1 MPAESG
7 QRSGAEFMMEIMQE
21 MKRYAAFLR
30 GVNISGK
37 NRIRMPVLKA
47 ELEQA
52 GFWDVVTVGSSGN
65 IVFSSGLSDLFSLR
79 QKIETLIREK
89 FDLGIPVYVTEA
101 QELCEVLAHAPGFWN
116 SGDPAWYDNLI
127 FILSDD
133 SAQEIA
139 ALLGEPTAELEKTEI
154 YGPAIFWTFDRKR
167 YQKCAWWKKTADR
180 GIGDKLTI
188 RTANTMTKVCNIC
201 MHG

>member
-1 MPAESG
+1 
-7 QRSGAEFMMEIMQE
+7 MQE
-21 MKRYAAFLR
+21 MNRYFALLR

-37 NRIRMPVLKA
+37 NKIRMPVLKA

-52 GFWDVVTVGSSGN
+52 GFCDVVTVLNSGN
-65 IVFSSGLSDLFSLR
+65 IVFSSGSSDHFSLR
-79 QKIETLIREK
+79 QNIETVIREK
-89 FDLGIPVYVTEA
+89 FDLEIPVYVNEA
-101 QELCEVLAHAPGFWN
+101 KELNEVLAHAPDFWN

-133 SAQEIA
+133 SPQEIA
-139 ALLGEPTAELEKTEI
+139 ALLGQPTAELEKTEI

-180 GIGDKLTI
+180 GIGEKLTI
-188 RTANTMTKVCNIC
+188 RTANTMMKVCSIC